1 MLANCLMQGSLH
13 AGSVRGQL
21 TYHKRKSRDKVGKD
35 NMTDISVLL
44 ALVSLSIYGFT
55 QVIAKA
61 VVKNLDVTSMV
72 ALNFLI
78 SLPIYIFL
86 LGCAVVFW
94 GEYVDHLEYVL
105 YGLIGASTARG
116 GYYIYLEALE
126 RGAVSMVGSIT
137 AAFPAITAILAVTL
151 LGEDITLLNAV
162 GITVIIASMIT
173 LSFSHGR
180 SEGGGV
186 FSKISLLLSLTT
198 FVIWGVGG
206 VFIKLA
212 LDGLPQIAYLGL
224 YPFIL
229 PPIALAYLRHKRA
242 TKAILFPKWTV
253 PVIGAIVVAELWQLA
268 YFAETGAVSQGSA
281 SIVFPLISAYP
292 VVTIAGARL
301 ALKERLSAGD
311 LLLLV
316 AVVVGIILTSVA

>member
-1 MLANCLMQGSLH
+1 
-13 AGSVRGQL
+13 
-21 TYHKRKSRDKVGKD
+21 
-35 NMTDISVLL
+35 MTDISIAL
-44 ALVSLSIYGFT
+44 ALASLSIYGFT

-61 VVKNLDVTSMV
+61 VVRNLDATAMV

-78 SLPIYIFL
+78 SIPIYVFL
-86 LGCAVVFW
+86 LGCAVIFW

-137 AAFPAITAILAVTL
+137 AAFPAITAILAVAL
-151 LGEDITLLNAV
+151 LGEDITILNAV
-162 GITVIIASMIT
+162 GIAVIIASMVA
-173 LSFSHGR
+173 LSFSHGKT
-180 SEGGGV
+180 EHGGG
-186 FSKISLLLSLTT
+186 FSRTSLLLSLTT
-198 FVIWGVGG
+198 FLIWGVGG
-206 VFIKLA
+206 IFIKLA

-229 PPIALAYLRHKRA
+229 PPIAFAYLRHKGA
-242 TKAILFPKWTV
+242 TRKIFFPKWTV
-253 PVIGAIVVAELWQLA
+253 PVAGAIVVAELWQLA
-268 YFAETGAVSQGSA
+268 YFAETGAIAQGSA

-301 ALKERLSAGD
+301 ALKERLSASD
-311 LLLLV
+311 ILLLA
-316 AVVVGIILTSVA
+316 AVIVGIVLVSVT

>member
-1 MLANCLMQGSLH
+1 MA
-13 AGSVRGQL
+13 
-21 TYHKRKSRDKVGKD
+21 
-35 NMTDISVLL
+35 DISVVL
-44 ALVSLSIYGFT
+44 ALISLLIYGAT

-61 VVKNLDVTSMV
+61 VVRNLDATSMV
-72 ALNFLI
+72 ALNFVI

-86 LGCAVVFW
+86 LGCSVIFW

-137 AAFPAITAILAVTL
+137 AAFPAMTAILAVTL
-151 LGEDITLLNAV
+151 LGEKISIMNGI
-162 GITVIIASMIT
+162 GITIIIVSMIV
-173 LSFSHGR
+173 LSFSHGKL
-180 SEGGGV
+180 EGGGT
-186 FSKISLLLSLTT
+186 FSRTSLLLSLTT
-198 FVIWGVGG
+198 FSIWGVGG
-206 VFIKLA
+206 IFIKLA

-229 PPIALAYLRHKRA
+229 PPIAFAYLRHKRA
-242 TKAILFPKWTV
+242 TKAVLFPKWTV

-268 YFAETGAVSQGSA
+268 YFAETGAVSQGAA

-292 VVTIAGARL
+292 VITIVGARL
-301 ALKERLSAGD
+301 ALKERLTMGD
-311 LLLLV
+311 MILLA
-316 AVVVGIILTSVA
+316 AVMFGILLTSLA

>member
-1 MLANCLMQGSLH
+1 MA
-13 AGSVRGQL
+13 
-21 TYHKRKSRDKVGKD
+21 
-35 NMTDISVLL
+35 DISVTL
-44 ALVSLSIYGFT
+44 ALASLLIYGVT

-61 VVKNLDVTSMV
+61 VVKNLDATSMV

-78 SLPIYIFL
+78 SLPIYVFL
-86 LGCAVVFW
+86 LGCAVIFW

-151 LGEDITLLNAV
+151 LGEVITILNAI
-162 GITVIIASMIT
+162 GITIIIASMVA

-180 SEGGGV
+180 SEGGGG
-186 FSKISLLLSLTT
+186 FSKTALLLSMAT
-198 FVIWGVGG
+198 FLIWGFGG
-206 VFIKLA
+206 IFIKLA

-224 YPFIL
+224 YPLIL
-229 PPIALAYLRHKRA
+229 PPIAFAYLRHKKA
-242 TKAILFPKWTV
+242 TWAMVFPKWSI

-292 VVTIAGARL
+292 VVTIVGARF
-301 ALKERLSAGD
+301 ALKERLSGSD
-311 LLLLV
+311 LLLLA
-316 AVVVGIILTSVA
+316 AVIVGIMFISIT

>member
-1 MLANCLMQGSLH
+1 M
-13 AGSVRGQL
+13 
-21 TYHKRKSRDKVGKD
+21 
-35 NMTDISVLL
+35 
-44 ALVSLSIYGFT
+44 IYGIT

-61 VVKNLDVTSMV
+61 VVRNLDATSMV

-78 SLPIYIFL
+78 SLPIYVLL
-86 LGCAVVFW
+86 LGCAVIYW
-94 GEYVDHLEYVL
+94 GEYVNHLEYVL

-126 RGAVSMVGSIT
+126 KGSVSMVGSIT
-137 AAFPAITAILAVTL
+137 AAFPAITAVLAITL
-151 LGEDITLLNAV
+151 LGEDLTLLNGV
-162 GITVIIASMIT
+162 GITVIIASMVA

-180 SEGGGV
+180 SQSGGG
-186 FSKISLLLSLTT
+186 FSKMSLLLSFAT
-198 FVIWGVGG
+198 FLIWGVGG
-206 VFIKLA
+206 IFIKLA

-229 PPIALAYLRHKRA
+229 PPIAFAYLRHKGA
-242 TKAILFPKWTV
+242 TKAMVFPKWTV

-292 VVTIAGARL
+292 IVTIVGARL
-301 ALKERLSAGD
+301 ALSERLAGSD

-316 AVVVGIILTSVA
+316 AVMVGIVLTSVA

>member
-1 MLANCLMQGSLH
+1 MRATYLSFDEI
-13 AGSVRGQL
+13 AGPGRL
-21 TYHKRKSRDKVGKD
+21 DKI
-35 NMTDISVLL
+35 TDISIAL
-44 ALVSLSIYGFT
+44 ALVSLSIYGLT

-61 VVKNLDVTSMV
+61 VVRNLDATSMV

-78 SLPIYIFL
+78 SLPIYVLL
-86 LGCAVVFW
+86 LGCSLIFW

-126 RGAVSMVGSIT
+126 RGSVSMVGSIT
-137 AAFPAITAILAVTL
+137 AAFPAVTAVLAVTL
-151 LGEDITLLNAV
+151 LGEDMRLLNAV
-162 GITVIIASMIT
+162 GITIIITSMVA
-173 LSFSHGR
+173 LSFSHGK
-180 SEGGGV
+180 SEGEGG
-186 FSKISLLLSLTT
+186 FSKPSLLLSVTT
-198 FVIWGVGG
+198 FLIWGIGG

-212 LDGLPQIAYLGL
+212 LDGLPQVAYLGL

-229 PPIALAYLRHKRA
+229 PPIAFAYLRHKRA
-242 TKAILFPKWTV
+242 TKAIIFPKWTV
-253 PVIGAIVVAELWQLA
+253 PVVGAIVVAELWQLA

-292 VVTIAGARL
+292 IVTIIGARF
-301 ALKERLSAGD
+301 ALKERLAGSD

-316 AVVVGIILTSVA
+316 AVMVGIVLTSIA

>member
-1 MLANCLMQGSLH
+1 
-13 AGSVRGQL
+13 
-21 TYHKRKSRDKVGKD
+21 
-35 NMTDISVLL
+35 MTDISVLL

-61 VVKNLDVTSMV
+61 VVKNLDATSMV

-78 SLPIYIFL
+78 SVPIYIFL
-86 LGCAVVFW
+86 FGCAIVFW
-94 GEYVDHLEYVL
+94 GEYVNHLEYVL

-126 RGAVSMVGSIT
+126 KGAVSMVGSIT

-151 LGEDITLLNAV
+151 LGEEISSLNAV
-162 GITVIIASMIT
+162 GITVIIASMVT

-180 SEGGGV
+180 SEGRSG
-186 FSKISLLLSLTT
+186 FSRVSLLLSLTT

-206 VFIKLA
+206 IFIKLA

-224 YPFIL
+224 YPFVL
-229 PPIALAYLRHKRA
+229 PPIAFAYLRHKRA
-242 TKAILFPKWTV
+242 TRTIFFPKWTI

-292 VVTIAGARL
+292 IVTIVGARF
-301 ALKERLSAGD
+301 ALKERLSKSD
-311 LLLLV
+311 LMLLLGV
-316 AVVVGIILTSVA
+316 MVGIVLTSVA